1 MLKLVKM
8 NKDYL
13 TPNYKVEALRN
24 VNVEFRKNEFVSI
37 LGPSGCGK
45 TTLLNIIGGLDRY
58 TKGDLFIDKKST
70 KNFKD
75 SDWDAY
81 RNHSIGFVFQSYN
94 LISHSTVLSN
104 VELAL
109 TLSGVSKQERK
120 QRAVKV
126 LEQVGLHDQL
136 YKKPNQLSGGQ
147 MQRVAIARA
156 LINDPSIILADE
168 PTGALDTETSKQILD
183 ILKEVSKDRLVI
195 MVTHNDKLAAKY
207 SNRIIKLLDGEIVG
221 DSNPYNSEFEERK
234 DKGGKKTSM
243 SFFTALFLSFKNLT
257 TKKTR
262 TILTAFGGSI
272 GIIGVALILAL
283 SNGFQQYIDKMQAD
297 TMSNFPLTIQEEAI
311 DISALNFDRNTEL
324 EEYTELEKIF
334 INKITERFKDIQ
346 ITNKIT
352 DEYIENALNT
362 IPEEL
367 YHSISYEKPHNIN
380 IYKEVTMGNNITQY
394 EQMRKGAGSRT
405 IWKEI
410 IDNQEFLMGQ
420 YDVLEGRFPQNEQEL
435 VIVLD
440 RYNRI
445 SDSVLMS
452 LGLLNPLDQTRD
464 SFDFSEIMN
473 SEFRWISND
482 LLYPLKDNPAE
493 DTGPFVNGRSNN
505 EEVVNENIYNQGLKL
520 EIVGII
526 RPNEN
531 TRMGAI
537 ESTVGYTSML
547 TEYVLENS
555 KESNIVNWM
564 SQVENKNVNPFNGQL
579 MTEKEHG
586 DLVATFGG
594 VDKITKVNIYPK
606 DFQTKDKIKE
616 HLDNY
621 NESVENEEDRVYYTD
636 YVELL
641 VSSMNTAIISI
652 SYVLIAFTSI
662 SLVVSSIMIGII
674 TYVSVIER
682 TKEIGI
688 LRSLGARKKDI
699 SRVFIA
705 ESAIIGFSAGLI
717 GVVIGFILTFPINS
731 IINRLVP
738 EIGNIA
744 KVNILHALILI
755 AISVLLTL
763 IAGFIPSRIAAK
775 KDPVIAL
782 RTE

>member
-70 KNFKD
+70 KKFKD

-195 MVTHNDKLAAKY
+195 MVTHNDKLAAEY

-362 IPEEL
+362 IPKEL

-380 IYKEVTMGNNITQY
+380 IYKEVTLGNNIKQY
-394 EQMRKGAGSRT
+394 EQMRRGSGSGA

-410 IDNQEFLMGQ
+410 IDNQEFLLSQ
-420 YDVLEGRFPQNEQEL
+420 YDVLKGRFPEDKQEL

-464 SFDFSEIMN
+464 SFDFDEIIG

-493 DTGPFVNGRSNN
+493 DTGPFINGRSNN
-505 EEVVNENIYNQGLKL
+505 EDVVNEGIYNQGLKL

-547 TEYVLENS
+547 TDYVLENS

-564 SQVENKNVNPFNGQL
+564 TQEENKNINPFSGQL
-579 MTEKEHG
+579 MTDKEHE
-586 DLVATFGG
+586 DHLAALGG
-594 VDKITKVNIYPK
+594 IDKITKVNIYPK
-606 DFQTKDKIKE
+606 DFKTKDKIKE

-621 NESVENEEDRVYYTD
+621 NENIENEEDRVYYTD

-641 VSSMNTAIISI
+641 ISSMNTAIKSI

-717 GVVIGFILTFPINS
+717 GVVIGFILTFPINR

-744 KVNILHALILI
+744 KANILHALILI

-763 IAGFIPSRIAAK
+763 IAGFIPSKIAAK

>member
-8 NKDYL
+8 SKDYL

-311 DISALNFDRNTEL
+311 DINALNFDRNTEL